1 MNLSS
6 LNWKKHVDV
15 VVGIAV
21 FLIAGRFTPEGWG
34 ILPIALGIAAYFVTQ
49 RVFPESVGR

>member
-21 FLIAGRFTPEGWG
+21 FLIVGRFTPEGWG